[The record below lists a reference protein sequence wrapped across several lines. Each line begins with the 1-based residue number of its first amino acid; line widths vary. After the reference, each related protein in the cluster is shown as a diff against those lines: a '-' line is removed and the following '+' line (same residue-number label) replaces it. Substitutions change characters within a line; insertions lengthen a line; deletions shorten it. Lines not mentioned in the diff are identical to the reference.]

1 MKKLF
6 EDFIESP
13 DYIISIFFKELE
25 AQVNNWFKEGSF
37 AASGCEI
44 IQFNTLSINP
54 MQKTLMVDF
63 VSPEFYFKMI
73 FMIKVDEITD
83 NEVDTVYLII
93 KRYTSYE
100 EKMLDRELL
109 DELKVDDVKEDY
121 IIDKISELDDKE
133 EGESNLDDNNYN
145 IYD

>member
-6 EDFIESP
+6 EEFVESP

-25 AQVNNWFKEGSF
+25 AQVNNWFTEGSF

-44 IQFNTLSINP
+44 IQFNNLNINP
-54 MQKTLMVDF
+54 MQKTLMVEF
-63 VSPEFYFKMI
+63 VSPEFFFQMI

-93 KRYTSYE
+93 KRYSNYE

-109 DELKVDDVKEDY
+109 DELKVDDIKEDY

-133 EGESNLDDNNYN
+133 EGESNLDDNKYN